1 MWFVCGLLF
10 LVWLILT
17 LALHKSGFVHILLI
31 ACISVLGVQLL
42 AYRKTQYHKP
52 SHKR

>member
-1 MWFVCGLLF
+1 MWFVSGLLF

-17 LALHKSGFVHILLI
+17 FALHKSGFVHILLI

-42 AYRKTQYHKP
+42 AYRKTHYHKP
-52 SHKR
+52 PHKR